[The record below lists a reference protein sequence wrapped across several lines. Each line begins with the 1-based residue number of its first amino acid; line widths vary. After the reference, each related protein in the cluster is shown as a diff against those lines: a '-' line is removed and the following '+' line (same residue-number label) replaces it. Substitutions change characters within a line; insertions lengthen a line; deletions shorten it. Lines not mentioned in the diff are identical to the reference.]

1 MVGSRNNANVGCL
14 PAPPASLNGMMVDT
28 IARTKKIE
36 MIKEIILV
44 AMRKGINNF
53 LTFLITT
60 FKLFGEE

>member
-1 MVGSRNNANVGCL
+1 
-14 PAPPASLNGMMVDT
+14 
-28 IARTKKIE
+28 